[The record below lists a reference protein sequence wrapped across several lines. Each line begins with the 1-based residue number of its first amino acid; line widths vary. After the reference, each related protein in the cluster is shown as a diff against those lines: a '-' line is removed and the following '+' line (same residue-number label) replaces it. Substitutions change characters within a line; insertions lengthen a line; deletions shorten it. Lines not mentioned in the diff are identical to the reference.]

1 VGAFATVD
9 SKGPTGKHNSCSE
22 SALPRIK
29 KAAIVAALGACLQ
42 NYLTQSYYFEISCQ
56 ELEADEDGESV

>member
-1 VGAFATVD
+1 LR
-9 SKGPTGKHNSCSE
+9 
-22 SALPRIK
+22 LPKIK
-29 KAAIVAALGACLQ
+29 KAAIVAALRACLQ